1 MAAARCPPS
10 SVAAVPGG
18 LTASRERSV
27 RRRCARSRTGSVT
40 AVPDGCSGSGNAQ
53 LPADTGLKAAPCF
66 VLEALHSVLG
76 ESSWMLSC
84 PLI

>member
-18 LTASRERSV
+18 LTAARERSV
-27 RRRCARSRTGSVT
+27 RRRCARSTTGSVT
-40 AVPDGCSGSGNAQ
+40 AVPDGCSVGSGNAQ

-66 VLEALHSVLG
+66 VLEA
-76 ESSWMLSC
+76 
-84 PLI
+84 